1 MEDTFPDL
9 SILMPEVNVFGGSD
23 VAITDTQLL
32 IGGEVVAEWKDKY
45 TQQCKVTLA
54 LGTREVKD
62 GDVLDEP
69 GKLVLTVTND
79 R

>member
-23 VAITDTQLL
+23 VTITDTQLL
-32 IGGEVVAEWKDKY
+32 VGGEVVAEWSDKV

-54 LGTREVKD
+54 LGTREVKS
-62 GDVLDEP
+62 GDVLNGP
-69 GKLVLTVTND
+69 GKLLLTVTND
-79 R
+79 E